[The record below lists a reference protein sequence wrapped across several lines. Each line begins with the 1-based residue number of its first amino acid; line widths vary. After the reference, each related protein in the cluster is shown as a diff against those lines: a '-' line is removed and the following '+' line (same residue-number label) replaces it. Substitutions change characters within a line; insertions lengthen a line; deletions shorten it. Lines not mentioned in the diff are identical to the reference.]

1 MMTSLR
7 CSASTM
13 SPLDIIFVII
23 ISSIHMIHSF
33 IHSFIASGRM
43 KWIPIAPIDYD
54 FCYNALDVK
63 SGYIP
68 NLTQLPITTH
78 HHDP

>member
-1 MMTSLR
+1 
-7 CSASTM
+7 M

-68 NLTQLPITTH
+68 TTTMITTATMTTTL
-78 HHDP
+78 